1 MTSAPPPASSWAAPP
16 EFYID
21 ASITGRTAYNFVR
34 NLGYVV
40 HTPRSVF
47 GRQRVEQ
54 GLDDVDWLPVVGDNS
69 WVVIGRDQRIL
80 DREIELNAYLAA
92 RVHMF
97 LLPGEALRQQIVELL
112 GINLSQMCTLAAARR
127 PNVYWLTRGGVVPY
141 ERRQATRARSRRRRR
156 RQ

>member
-1 MTSAPPPASSWAAPP
+1 VTSAPPPASSWAAPP

-21 ASITGRTAYNFVR
+21 ANITGRTAYNFVR

-47 GRQRVEQ
+47 GRQQVER
-54 GLDDVDWLPVVGDNS
+54 GLDDVVWLPVVGRHG

-80 DREIELNAYLAA
+80 DREMELQAYLAA

-97 LLPGEALRQQIVELL
+97 LLPGEALRQQIIELL
-112 GINLSQMCTLAAARR
+112 GINLTQMCTLATARR

-141 ERRQATRARSRRRRR
+141 ERRRAARVRRRRR
-156 RQ
+156 H